1 MGMEYFGGRA
11 SELRAFLESRLAA
24 DAEEFAFLEPWGRDV
39 PRRLSAF
46 ACGGK
51 LIRGGLVFL
60 GQEAAGSRP
69 GSEAL
74 VVGAAMELLQSAFLI
89 HDDIMDRDRLRRGMS
104 SVFWQYKEEGDARA
118 LEDAY
123 HYGESMGLCAGDC
136 AFFLAFRLL
145 MSEGLPPGLAAYC
158 SREVYAVGL
167 AQMRDVDY
175 GTFPDIPPEADI
187 MTLYTWKTGRYSFS
201 LPLACGAM
209 LGGARPELISA
220 LERLGESLGVAFQ
233 MRDDE
238 LGLFGSEASL
248 GKPIGSDV
256 REGKKTL
263 IAALAYARLDAGA
276 RARFSAILGNPE
288 ADDAQVAE
296 LRALVEDSGARAELR
311 SRMKELEARSARII
325 EGLEIPA
332 AAKENLDAL
341 LRFIGARSA

>member
-1 MGMEYFGGRA
+1 MGMEYFSARA
-11 SELRAFLESRLAA
+11 SELRAFLETHLAA
-24 DAEEFAFLEPWGRDV
+24 DGEEFAFLKPWGSDV

-46 ACGGK
+46 ARGGK

-60 GQEAAGSRP
+60 GQEAAGTRP
-69 GSEAL
+69 GPEAL

-104 SVFWQYKEEGDARA
+104 SVFWQYKEEGDARE
-118 LEDAY
+118 LRDAY
-123 HYGESMGLCAGDC
+123 HYGESMGICAGDC

-145 MSEGLPPGLAAYC
+145 MSEGLPPALAAYC
-158 SREVYAVGL
+158 GREVYAVGL

-175 GTFPDIPPEADI
+175 GTFPEIPPESDI

-201 LPLACGAM
+201 LPLAAGAM
-209 LGGARPELISA
+209 LGGAGPELIAS

-263 IAALAYARLDAGA
+263 IAALAYARLDAAA

-288 ADDAQVAE
+288 ADEAQVGE
-296 LRALVEDSGARAELR
+296 LRDLVERSGARAELAG
-311 SRMKELEARSARII
+311 RMKELESRSARII
-325 EGLEIPA
+325 EGLGIPP
-332 AAKENLDAL
+332 AAKETLAAL
-341 LRFIGARSA
+341 LGFICARSN

>member
-1 MGMEYFGGRA
+1 M
-11 SELRAFLESRLAA
+11 
-24 DAEEFAFLEPWGRDV
+24 
-39 PRRLSAF
+39 SA
-46 ACGGK
+46 
-51 LIRGGLVFL
+51 V
-60 GQEAAGSRP
+60 
-69 GSEAL
+69 
-74 VVGAAMELLQSAFLI
+74 
-89 HDDIMDRDRLRRGMS
+89 H
-104 SVFWQYKEEGDARA
+104 WQYKEEGEARSLREA
-118 LEDAY
+118 S
-123 HYGESMGLCAGDC
+123 HYGESMGICAGDC

-145 MSEGLPPGLAAYC
+145 MSEGLPSTLAAYC
-158 SREVYAVGL
+158 GREVYAVGL

-201 LPLACGAM
+201 LPLASGAM
-209 LGGARPELISA
+209 LGGASPALISS

-263 IAALAYARLDAGA
+263 IVALAHARLDAA
-276 RARFSAILGNPE
+276 SRARFSSILGNPE
-288 ADDAQVAE
+288 ADEAQAAE
-296 LRALVEDSGARAELR
+296 LRGLVEKSGARAELQ

-332 AAKENLDAL
+332 AAKEAL
-341 LRFIGARSA
+341 ESLLGFISSRSA